1 MSHIDTV
8 PIAEFSNLWA
18 VHSKVEERPAI
29 AAWAHSEQA
38 AVAKMAALKQSA
50 PRGTAVEYWV
60 MRMTKN
66 QVEVFKR
73 SGFIPADA

>member
-1 MSHIDTV
+1 MSNVDTV
-8 PIAEFSNLWA
+8 PIAEFSDLWA
-18 VHSKVEERPAI
+18 VHSKVEDRPAI
-29 AAWAHSEQA
+29 AAWARSEQEA
-38 AVAKMAALKQSA
+38 KAKMAELKQTGPRNA
-50 PRGTAVEYWV
+50 PVEYWV